1 MQRSSTCC
9 ARGDSPPL
17 AGNAWW
23 DASSTSRGGCH
34 GHAQGSLSINLNHG
48 VRQHLALMLDERV
61 HAPARAPVSSLAE
74 TRVISRCAQAKRGW
88 RSPAS
93 EKGPQTNV
101 ECCHLS
107 PCGVPRKMAEEGALE
122 SLPLNHGPLTTQLQ
136 TRTNPQRPQLC
147 ICPSSDQLCQLL
159 CAHVSTH
166 THPINTFAAAFRA
179 LLDKSCKRCGL
190 GATPP
195 AAPCPPSP
203 HRGYASH
210 QST

>member
-9 ARGDSPPL
+9 TRGDSPPL

-34 GHAQGSLSINLNHG
+34 GHAQGSWSINLNH
-48 VRQHLALMLDERV
+48 ERV
-61 HAPARAPVSSLAE
+61 AAPARAPVSSLAE
-74 TRVISRCAQAKRGW
+74 TRVISRCAHAKRGW

-136 TRTNPQRPQLC
+136 PRTNPQRPQLC

-166 THPINTFAAAFRA
+166 THTHPINTSAAVFRA
-179 LLDKSCKRCGL
+179 LLDKSCKRCNL